1 MNDPIRSGSGST
13 RGVIALSALCLLAAP
28 AARGGENPKVATPKV
43 AKAVEPARDLVVPSK
58 IAEPIYVIGPED
70 VIQVSVWKNDD
81 VSRVVPVRPDGMI
94 SLPLVNDVQ
103 AAGRTPEE
111 LRQQLTKRLGE
122 FIPSPEV
129 SVIVTEVKS
138 FKVSVIGQVMK
149 PGRYELRS
157 RATVVDVLAMAG
169 GFAEFASRSKVAILR
184 RDGQGLRRLAFN
196 YDKVNSEDDSANMAV
211 RPGDVVLVP

>member
-1 MNDPIRSGSGST
+1 
-13 RGVIALSALCLLAAP
+13 
-28 AARGGENPKVATPKV
+28 
-43 AKAVEPARDLVVPSK
+43 
-58 IAEPIYVIGPED
+58 
-70 VIQVSVWKNDD
+70 
-81 VSRVVPVRPDGMI
+81 
-94 SLPLVNDVQ
+94 
-103 AAGRTPEE
+103 
-111 LRQQLTKRLGE
+111 
-122 FIPSPEV
+122 
-129 SVIVTEVKS
+129 VIVTEVKS

>member
-94 SLPLVNDVQ
+94 SLPL
-103 AAGRTPEE
+103 
-111 LRQQLTKRLGE
+111 
-122 FIPSPEV
+122 
-129 SVIVTEVKS
+129 
-138 FKVSVIGQVMK
+138 
-149 PGRYELRS
+149 
-157 RATVVDVLAMAG
+157 
-169 GFAEFASRSKVAILR
+169 ASS
-184 RDGQGLRRLAFN
+184 
-196 YDKVNSEDDSANMAV
+196 
-211 RPGDVVLVP
+211 